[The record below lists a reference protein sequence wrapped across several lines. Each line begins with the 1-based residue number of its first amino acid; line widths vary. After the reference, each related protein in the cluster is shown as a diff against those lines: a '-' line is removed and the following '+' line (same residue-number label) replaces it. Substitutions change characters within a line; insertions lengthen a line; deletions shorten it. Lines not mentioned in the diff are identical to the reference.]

1 MLESKICA
9 QAIAAEPAVTA
20 HVVAQLEGS
29 ALAEKIGHL
38 AGREQDRDEAGDS
51 QNAEDRDNQNA
62 NARRTGAAGK
72 EAQDH
77 QQRRREGEL
86 RPGAARK
93 REKQGREQKQQ
104 RHAADYS
111 SGQHALHH

>member
-1 MLESKICA
+1 MRMR
-9 QAIAAEPAVTA
+9 AVPER
-20 HVVAQLEGS
+20 L
-29 ALAEKIGHL
+29 
-38 AGREQDRDEAGDS
+38 
-51 QNAEDRDNQNA
+51 
-62 NARRTGAAGK
+62 
-72 EAQDH
+72 AQDH

-111 SGQHALHH
+111 SGQHALHRVA